1 MAVNDR
7 AGGYVPE
14 EMDSPSSSAIVWLR
28 RDLRLHDHP
37 VLTEALREHDRVVV
51 AFVFDDR
58 LLEGR
63 FASGPRTAFLVG
75 CLADVDRSLRARGS
89 ALVVRRGSP
98 ERELAALAAET
109 SASAVY
115 WTSDVSPFARARD
128 GRVTRA
134 LGEAGVAARPRGGA
148 YLVDVSRPRT
158 QSGRP
163 YTVFTPFWK
172 ATAML
177 ERRPVLPAPGD
188 LAPLPA
194 GLVAGELPSLEQLG
208 VRGAVP
214 RPVAEPGETAARRA
228 ADTWLSDGVAS
239 YAARHDDLT
248 GGSSVLSPYLRW
260 GCISARELEQRAG
273 SLAGEG
279 RTAFT
284 RQLAWRDFYA
294 HVLLAFPDNTR
305 QEFQERYRALCWD
318 DDPELLA
325 AWQEGRT
332 GYPIVDAGMRQLAA
346 TGWMHNRARMVV
358 GSFLTKDLHLDWR
371 AGERWF
377 ERLLLDGEPAQ
388 NNGNWQWIASTG
400 VDPAPYFRRIFNPTL
415 QGQKFDPAGAY
426 VRSWV
431 PELAGVEDD
440 RIHEPWRLTE
450 GEQRAAGCVVGRD
463 YPAPIVDHAQERR
476 VAIDRYRDVTDA

>member
-63 FASGPRTAFLVG
+63 FASGPRTAFLLG

-89 ALVVRRGSP
+89 ALVVRRGALTRAP
-98 ERELAALAAET
+98 ALAAET
-109 SASAVY
+109 GAGAVH
-115 WTSDVSPFARARD
+115 WTSDVSPFARPRPA
-128 GRVTRA
+128 GHRA
-134 LGEAGVAARPRGGA
+134 LGEAGWMHGPRAGPTSSTCEAAHPVGPA
-148 YLVDVSRPRT
+148 VH
-158 QSGRP
+158 
-163 YTVFTPFWK
+163 VFTPFWK
-172 ATAML
+172 ATAA
-177 ERRPVLPAPGD
+177 RAPPRAPAP
-188 LAPLPA
+188 ATCPRCRPA
-194 GLVAGELPSLEQLG
+194 SPRRAPSLAQLG

-214 RPVAEPGETAARRA
+214 RPVAEPGDGGPARRRA
-228 ADTWLSDGVAS
+228 WLADGVAPT
-239 YAARHDDLT
+239 ARHDDLT
-248 GGSSVLSPYLRW
+248 GGSSALLRTCAGGCLSALGSSSVPAPRREGERRVHPAARLARLLRPRP
-260 GCISARELEQRAG
+260 ARLP
-273 SLAGEG
+273 
-279 RTAFT
+279 
-284 RQLAWRDFYA
+284 RQHA
-294 HVLLAFPDNTR
+294 PG
-305 QEFQERYRALCWD
+305 FQERYRRLRWD
-318 DDPELLA
+318 DDAELLA

-332 GYPIVDAGMRQLAA
+332 GCDRRCRACASSPPPDGC
-346 TGWMHNRARMVV
+346 TTARMVV